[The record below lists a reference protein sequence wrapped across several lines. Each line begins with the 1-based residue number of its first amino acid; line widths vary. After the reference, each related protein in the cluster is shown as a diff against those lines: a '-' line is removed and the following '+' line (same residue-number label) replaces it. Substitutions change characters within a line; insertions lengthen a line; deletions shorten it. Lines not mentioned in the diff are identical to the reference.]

1 MSAHLSHADAAFDGV
16 GHSSGAA
23 GKDPAA
29 PLVQATDLRKVF
41 PAARGSKNRDGVTAV
56 DGVSF
61 ALMPNECLAI
71 VGESGSG
78 KTTVAR
84 MIVGLETVTSGEV
97 LLGGQDVTAAPRSLA
112 SRRERAREIQY
123 VFQDPYSSLNGR
135 QRIGDV
141 IASNVKLHSRDKSR
155 SAQAQAQEI
164 LDAVGLPERFFDRYP
179 RELSGGQRQRVAIAR
194 ALAAEPKV
202 IVLDEAVAALDV
214 SIQAQILN
222 LLADI
227 RQQREVSYLFI
238 SHDLAVVNQISE
250 RMLVMENGKIVDQGD
265 TAELLANPTH
275 PYTRALRAA
284 VPGPGW
290 KPTRRE
296 QLAS

>member
-1 MSAHLSHADAAFDGV
+1 MSETPKTRSASP
-16 GHSSGAA
+16 ST
-23 GKDPAA
+23 
-29 PLVQATDLRKVF
+29 PLVRVTGLTKVF
-41 PAARGSKNRDGVTAV
+41 PAPRGVKGEDVLAV

-61 ALMPNECLAI
+61 ELWQDECLAI

-84 MIVGLETVTSGEV
+84 MIVGLETVTSGGVEIN
-97 LLGGQDVTAAPRSLA
+97 GSDRTFAPRSLRE
-112 SRRERAREIQY
+112 RRSRAREVQY

-135 QRIGDV
+135 QRIGEV
-141 IASNVKLHSRDKSR
+141 IASNLKLHGAGSRDLR
-155 SAQAQAQEI
+155 ARAQEI
-164 LDAVGLPERFFDRYP
+164 LDAVGLPKRFFDRYP

-194 ALAAEPKV
+194 ALAADPGV

-227 RQQREVSYLFI
+227 KAERKVSYLFI
-238 SHDLAVVNQISE
+238 SHDLAVVNQISD
-250 RMLVMENGKIVDQGD
+250 RMIVMENGTVVDQGN
-265 TAELLANPTH
+265 TAQLLAHPTH

-290 KPTRRE
+290 KPKRRE

>member
-1 MSAHLSHADAAFDGV
+1 MTHAAAGIELRTDAAPQPLIGV
-16 GHSSGAA
+16 R
-23 GKDPAA
+23 
-29 PLVQATDLRKVF
+29 DLRKVF
-41 PAARGSKNRDGVTAV
+41 PAPRGVKAEDVLAV

-61 ALMPNECLAI
+61 DLHADECLAI

-84 MIVGLETVTSGEV
+84 MIVGLETVTSGTV
-97 LLGGQDVTAAPRSLA
+97 TVGGQDRSRAARHLRD
-112 SRRERAREIQY
+112 RRARAREVQY

-141 IASNVKLHSRDKSR
+141 ILSNLRLHAEDRPGR
-155 SAQAQAQEI
+155 VELQRRAQEV
-164 LDAVGLPERFFDRYP
+164 LDAVGLPKRFIDRLP

-194 ALAAEPKV
+194 ALAADPAV
-202 IVLDEAVAALDV
+202 VVLDEAVAALDV

-227 RQQREVSYLFI
+227 KAERRVSYLFI
-238 SHDLAVVNQISE
+238 SHDLAVVNQISD
-250 RMLVMENGKIVDQGD
+250 RMIVMENGQVVDQGD
-265 TAELLANPTH
+265 TATLLAHPTH

-290 KPTRRE
+290 KPVRRE
-296 QLAS
+296 RLAS

>member
-1 MSAHLSHADAAFDGV
+1 MTHEAIISA
-16 GHSSGAA
+16 SG
-23 GKDPAA
+23 
-29 PLVQATDLRKVF
+29 LRKEFRSAGREPV
-41 PAARGSKNRDGVTAV
+41 VAV
-56 DGVSF
+56 DDVSF
-61 ALMPNECLAI
+61 ELFPNECLAI

-84 MIVGLETVTSGEV
+84 MLVGLETITEGTVTVHGK
-97 LLGGQDVTAAPRSLA
+97 LRTGGVRRLA
-112 SRRERAREIQY
+112 ERRRWAREVQY

-141 IASNVKLHSRDKSR
+141 ISSNVRLHADPGTSAREVQRQSRD
-155 SAQAQAQEI
+155 I
-164 LDAVGLPERFFDRYP
+164 LESVGLDEKFAQRLP

-194 ALAAEPKV
+194 ALAAKPEV

-222 LLADI
+222 LLSDI
-227 RQQREVSYLFI
+227 RRERQVSYLFI
-238 SHDLAVVNQISE
+238 SHDLAVVNQISD
-250 RMLVMENGKIVDQGD
+250 RMIVMEQGRVVDSGN
-265 TAELLANPTH
+265 TADLLAHPTQ

-290 KPTRRE
+290 KPVRRE
-296 QLAS
+296 KLSA

>member
-1 MSAHLSHADAAFDGV
+1 MNVEDQ
-16 GHSSGAA
+16 GA
-23 GKDPAA
+23 G
-29 PLVQATDLRKVF
+29 PLISVSELRKVF
-41 PAARGSKNRDGVTAV
+41 PAPRGTKGEDVVAV

-61 ALMPNECLAI
+61 ELLPDECLAI

-84 MIVGLETVTSGEV
+84 MIVGLETVTSGTV
-97 LLGGQDVTAAPRSLA
+97 TVDGQDRSRPPKRLRD
-112 SRRERAREIQY
+112 RRARAREVQY

-141 IASNVKLHSRDKSR
+141 ILGNLRLHAAEGDRGGLR
-155 SAQAQAQEI
+155 ARAQEI
-164 LDAVGLPERFFDRYP
+164 LDAVGLPQRFFDRLP

-194 ALAAEPKV
+194 ALAADPKV

-227 RQQREVSYLFI
+227 KAQRRISYLFI
-238 SHDLAVVNQISE
+238 SHDLAVVNQISD
-250 RMLVMENGKIVDQGD
+250 RMIVMENGLVVDRGV

-290 KPTRRE
+290 KPVRRE
-296 QLAS
+296 RLAS

>member
-1 MSAHLSHADAAFDGV
+1 MTSHTNAHSAP
-16 GHSSGAA
+16 A
-23 GKDPAA
+23 GT
-29 PLVQATDLRKVF
+29 PLVRVTDLTKVF
-41 PAARGSKNRDGVTAV
+41 PAPRGTKGEDVTAV

-61 ALMPNECLAI
+61 ELGSDECLAI

-84 MIVGLETVTSGEV
+84 MIVGLERVSSGHIEV
-97 LLGGQDVTAAPRSLA
+97 GGLDCTAAPRSLRD
-112 SRRERAREIQY
+112 RRTRARAVQY

-141 IASNVKLHSRDKSR
+141 IASNLKLHGAGPREVR
-155 SAQAQAQEI
+155 LRAQGI
-164 LDAVGLPERFFDRYP
+164 LDAVGLPKRFFDRYP

-194 ALAAEPKV
+194 ALAADPGV

-227 RQQREVSYLFI
+227 KAERQVSYLFI
-238 SHDLAVVNQISE
+238 SHDLAVVNQISD
-250 RMLVMENGKIVDQGD
+250 RMIVMENGAVVDQGV

-290 KPTRRE
+290 KPKRRE

>member
-1 MSAHLSHADAAFDGV
+1 MTDAARTTEP
-16 GHSSGAA
+16 SGA
-23 GKDPAA
+23 
-29 PLVQATDLRKVF
+29 PLITVSDLRKVF
-41 PAARGSKNRDGVTAV
+41 PAPRGTRGEDVVAV

-61 ALMPNECLAI
+61 ELMPDECLAI

-84 MIVGLETVTSGEV
+84 MIVGLETVTSGAIAISGEDRT
-97 LLGGQDVTAAPRSLA
+97 GAPRSLRE
-112 SRRERAREIQY
+112 RRARAREVQY

-135 QRIGDV
+135 QRIGEV
-141 IASNVKLHSRDKSR
+141 ITANLRLHAAPGAARGGVR
-155 SAQAQAQEI
+155 QRAQEI
-164 LDAVGLPERFFDRYP
+164 LDAVGLPQRFFDRYP

-194 ALAAEPKV
+194 ALAADPGV

-227 RQQREVSYLFI
+227 KAERQISYLFI
-238 SHDLAVVNQISE
+238 SHDLAVVNQISD
-250 RMLVMENGKIVDQGD
+250 RMIVMENGQVVDRGD
-265 TAELLANPTH
+265 TAELLAHPTH

-290 KPTRRE
+290 TPKRRE

>member
-1 MSAHLSHADAAFDGV
+1 MTIDSRVDGESTRLLSV
-16 GHSSGAA
+16 R
-23 GKDPAA
+23 
-29 PLVQATDLRKVF
+29 DLRKVF
-41 PAARGSKNRDGVTAV
+41 PAPRGTKGAEVLAV

-61 ALMPNECLAI
+61 DLEADECLAI

-84 MIVGLETVTSGEV
+84 MIVGLETVTSGTVEV
-97 LLGGQDVTAAPRSLA
+97 LGQDRTAAPKHLRE
-112 SRRERAREIQY
+112 RRARAREVQY

-135 QRIGDV
+135 QRIGEV
-141 IASNVKLHSRDKSR
+141 VLNNVRLHADRAISRKELENR
-155 SAQAQAQEI
+155 GKEI
-164 LDAVGLPERFFDRYP
+164 LDSVGLPWSFADRFP

-227 RQQREVSYLFI
+227 KAERKVSYLFI
-238 SHDLAVVNQISE
+238 SHDLAVVHQISD
-250 RMLVMENGKIVDQGD
+250 RMIVMENGVVVDAGD
-265 TAELLANPTH
+265 TSALLAHPTH
-275 PYTRALRAA
+275 PYTRTLRAA

-290 KPTRRE
+290 RPSRRATLE
-296 QLAS
+296 A

>member
-1 MSAHLSHADAAFDGV
+1 MSETPRTPSASPGT
-16 GHSSGAA
+16 
-23 GKDPAA
+23 
-29 PLVQATDLRKVF
+29 PLLRVTDLTKVF
-41 PAARGSKNRDGVTAV
+41 PAPRGVKGEDVLAV

-61 ALMPNECLAI
+61 ELWQDECLAI

-84 MIVGLETVTSGEV
+84 MIVGLETVTSGGVEIN
-97 LLGGQDVTAAPRSLA
+97 GGDRTSAPRSLRE
-112 SRRERAREIQY
+112 RRSRAREVQY

-135 QRIGDV
+135 QRIGEV
-141 IASNVKLHSRDKSR
+141 IASNLKLHGAGSRDLR
-155 SAQAQAQEI
+155 ARAQEI
-164 LDAVGLPERFFDRYP
+164 LDAVGLPKRFFDRYP

-194 ALAAEPKV
+194 ALAADPGV

-227 RQQREVSYLFI
+227 KAERKVSYLFI
-238 SHDLAVVNQISE
+238 SHDLAVVNQISD
-250 RMLVMENGKIVDQGD
+250 RMIVMENGMVVDQGN
-265 TAELLANPTH
+265 TAQLLAHPTH

-290 KPTRRE
+290 KPKRRE

>member
-1 MSAHLSHADAAFDGV
+1 MSAPIITVS
-16 GHSSGAA
+16 
-23 GKDPAA
+23 
-29 PLVQATDLRKVF
+29 DLRKVF
-41 PAARGSKNRDGVTAV
+41 PAPRGTKGEDVVAV

-61 ALMPNECLAI
+61 DLLADECLAI

-84 MIVGLETVTSGEV
+84 MIVGLETVTSGTV
-97 LLGGQDVTAAPRSLA
+97 TVDGQDRTAAPRSLA
-112 SRRERAREIQY
+112 ARRERAREVQY

-141 IASNVKLHSRDKSR
+141 IMSNLRLHGRGRGGTVKQR
-155 SAQAQAQEI
+155 AQAI
-164 LDAVGLPERFFDRYP
+164 LDSVGLPQRFFDRYP

-194 ALAAEPKV
+194 ALAADPKV

-227 RQQREVSYLFI
+227 KAERQVSYLFI
-238 SHDLAVVNQISE
+238 SHDLAVVNQISD
-250 RMLVMENGKIVDQGD
+250 RMVVMENGVIVDQGV
-265 TAELLANPTH
+265 TAELLAHPTH

>member
-1 MSAHLSHADAAFDGV
+1 MPLEPG
-16 GHSSGAA
+16 
-23 GKDPAA
+23 A
-29 PLVQATDLRKVF
+29 PLVRVTELSKRF
-41 PAARGSKNRDGVTAV
+41 PAPRGTKGEGVLAV

-61 ALMPNECLAI
+61 DLHRDECLAI

-84 MIVGLETVTSGEV
+84 MIVGLETVTSGTV
-97 LLGGQDVTAAPRSLA
+97 AISGTDRTRAPRSLRE
-112 SRRERAREIQY
+112 RRARAREVQY

-141 IASNVKLHSRDKSR
+141 IASNLRLHGAGARDATAR
-155 SAQAQAQEI
+155 AQGI
-164 LDAVGLPERFFDRYP
+164 LDAVGLPKRFFDRFP

-194 ALAAEPKV
+194 ALAADPEV

-227 RQQREVSYLFI
+227 KAERRVSYLFI
-238 SHDLAVVNQISE
+238 SHDLAVVNQISD
-250 RMLVMENGKIVDQGD
+250 RMIVMENGRVVDQGD
-265 TAELLANPTH
+265 TAALLAHPTH

-290 KPTRRE
+290 KPKRRE

>member
-1 MSAHLSHADAAFDGV
+1 M
-16 GHSSGAA
+16 HSESESGA
-23 GKDPAA
+23 
-29 PLVQATDLRKVF
+29 PLISVSELRKVF
-41 PAARGSKNRDGVTAV
+41 PAPRGSKGDDVVAV

-61 ALMPNECLAI
+61 ELHADECLAI

-84 MIVGLETVTSGEV
+84 MIVGLESVTSGT
-97 LLGGQDVTAAPRSLA
+97 VTVGEHDRSQPPKRLRD
-112 SRRERAREIQY
+112 RRERAREVQY

-141 IASNVKLHSRDKSR
+141 ILGNLRLHAGGSRGGR
-155 SAQAQAQEI
+155 ELRGRAQEI
-164 LDAVGLPERFFDRYP
+164 LDAVGLPQRFFDRLP
-179 RELSGGQRQRVAIAR
+179 KELSGGQRQRVAIAR
-194 ALAAEPKV
+194 ALAADPKV

-222 LLADI
+222 LLSDI
-227 RQQREVSYLFI
+227 KAQREISYLFI
-238 SHDLAVVNQISE
+238 SHDLAVVNQISD
-250 RMLVMENGKIVDQGD
+250 RMIVMENGQVVDGGA
-265 TAELLANPTH
+265 TADLLANPTH

-290 KPTRRE
+290 KPVRRE
-296 QLAS
+296 RLAS

>member
-1 MSAHLSHADAAFDGV
+1 MTGISATTEPLIRV
-16 GHSSGAA
+16 SG
-23 GKDPAA
+23 
-29 PLVQATDLRKVF
+29 LRKVF
-41 PAARGSKNRDGVTAV
+41 PAPRGTKAEDVVAV

-61 ALMPNECLAI
+61 ELFPDECLAI

-84 MIVGLETVTSGEV
+84 MIVGLETITDGTVTFAGE
-97 LLGGQDVTAAPRSLA
+97 DRSRAAKQLRD
-112 SRRERAREIQY
+112 RRIRAREAQY

-141 IASNVKLHSRDKSR
+141 ILSNLRLHAVDRPGAKELQR
-155 SAQAQAQEI
+155 RAQEI
-164 LDAVGLPERFFDRYP
+164 LDSVGLPQLFLDRFP

-194 ALAAEPKV
+194 ALAADPRV

-227 RQQREVSYLFI
+227 KAERRVSYLFI
-238 SHDLAVVNQISE
+238 SHDLAVVNQISD
-250 RMLVMENGKIVDQGD
+250 RMIVMENGEVVDAGA
-265 TAELLANPTH
+265 TAELLANPEH

-290 KPTRRE
+290 KPVRRE
-296 QLAS
+296 KLVS

>member
-1 MSAHLSHADAAFDGV
+1 MTDTTQG
-16 GHSSGAA
+16 
-23 GKDPAA
+23 AA
-29 PLVQATDLRKVF
+29 PLVRVTDLKKVF
-41 PAARGSKNRDGVTAV
+41 PAPRGTKGDGVTAV

-61 ALMPNECLAI
+61 ELRSDECLAI

-84 MIVGLETVTSGEV
+84 MIVGLESLTEGSVEINGK
-97 LLGGQDVTAAPRSLA
+97 DVSAAPRSLKD
-112 SRRERAREIQY
+112 RRLRAREVQY

-141 IASNVKLHSRDKSR
+141 IASNIKLHSGGSSTSVR
-155 SAQAQAQEI
+155 AQAQEV
-164 LDAVGLPERFFDRYP
+164 LDTVGLPAFFFDRYP

-194 ALAAEPKV
+194 ALAAKPKV
-202 IVLDEAVAALDV
+202 MVLDEAVAALDV

-227 RQQREVSYLFI
+227 KAEREVSYLFI
-238 SHDLAVVNQISE
+238 SHDLAVVNQISD
-250 RMLVMENGKIVDQGD
+250 RMIVMENGQVVDGGN
-265 TAELLANPTH
+265 TLELLQNPTH

-290 KPTRRE
+290 TPKRRE
-296 QLAS
+296 QLAV

>member
-1 MSAHLSHADAAFDGV
+1 M
-16 GHSSGAA
+16 
-23 GKDPAA
+23 
-29 PLVQATDLRKVF
+29 
-41 PAARGSKNRDGVTAV
+41 
-56 DGVSF
+56 
-61 ALMPNECLAI
+61 
-71 VGESGSG
+71 
-78 KTTVAR
+78 
-84 MIVGLETVTSGEV
+84 
-97 LLGGQDVTAAPRSLA
+97 
-112 SRRERAREIQY
+112 
-123 VFQDPYSSLNGR
+123 
-135 QRIGDV
+135 
-141 IASNVKLHSRDKSR
+141 
-155 SAQAQAQEI
+155 
-164 LDAVGLPERFFDRYP
+164 
-179 RELSGGQRQRVAIAR
+179 
-194 ALAAEPKV
+194 
-202 IVLDEAVAALDV
+202 LDEAVAALDV

-250 RMLVMENGKIVDQGD
+250 RMLVMENGKVVDQGD

>member
-1 MSAHLSHADAAFDGV
+1 MTHAT
-16 GHSSGAA
+16 
-23 GKDPAA
+23 PTETA
-29 PLVQATDLRKVF
+29 PGSEQPVISVSELRKVF
-41 PAARGSKNRDGVTAV
+41 PAPRGSRGEAVTAV

-61 ALMPNECLAI
+61 DLFDDECLAL

-84 MIVGLETVTSGEV
+84 MIVGLEQLTAGSVTVAGE
-97 LLGGQDVTAAPRSLA
+97 DRSTATHKLA
-112 SRRERAREIQY
+112 DRRRRAREVQY

-135 QRIGDV
+135 QKIGDV
-141 IASNVKLHSRDKSR
+141 VRSNMRLHNRDGL
-155 SAQAQAQEI
+155 SAQAVQQGAQEI
-164 LDAVGLPERFFDRYP
+164 LDSVGLPQHFFDRYP

-194 ALAAEPKV
+194 ALAANPRV
-202 IVLDEAVAALDV
+202 LVLDEAVAALDV

-227 RQQREVSYLFI
+227 KTERKISYLFI
-238 SHDLAVVNQISE
+238 SHDLAVVNQISD
-250 RMLVMENGKIVDQGD
+250 RMIVMENGVVVDGGN
-265 TAELLANPTH
+265 TAELLAHPTH

-290 KPTRRE
+290 KPVRRE

>member
-1 MSAHLSHADAAFDGV
+1 MNN
-16 GHSSGAA
+16 
-23 GKDPAA
+23 AA
-29 PLVQATDLRKVF
+29 PQATPQGEPLIRVNDLRKVF
-41 PAARGSKNRDGVTAV
+41 PAPRGTRGEDVVAV
-56 DGVSF
+56 DDVSF
-61 ALMPNECLAI
+61 ELMPDECLAI

-84 MIVGLETVTSGEV
+84 MIVGLETVTAGAIEI
-97 LLGGQDVTAAPRSLA
+97 GGRDRTGAPRSLRE
-112 SRRERAREIQY
+112 RRIRAREVQY

-135 QRIGDV
+135 QRIGEV
-141 IASNVKLHSRDKSR
+141 IAANLRLHAAPGAARGGVR
-155 SAQAQAQEI
+155 ARAQEI
-164 LDAVGLPERFFDRYP
+164 LDAVGLPQRFFDRFP

-194 ALAAEPKV
+194 ALAADPGV

-227 RQQREVSYLFI
+227 KAERQISYLFI
-238 SHDLAVVNQISE
+238 SHDLAVVNQISD
-250 RMLVMENGKIVDQGD
+250 RMIVMENGQVVDRGN
-265 TAELLANPTH
+265 TAELLAHPTH